1 MEFPKDKIKGRYT
14 FIKWMFVV
22 LGLAI
27 LGKAFYTMTV
37 KSEYWREVAKQRE
50 RVNLELKPMRGNL
63 LASNGEVLAASIPE
77 FLMYMDFGTW
87 EKDSARAAKD
97 LKLRDSL
104 FLQNLDSICLG
115 MEEIFP
121 DVDAE
126 NVRKHLLKG
135 QERRSHSW
143 PLYTAAVLKP
153 EAAKKRKNKKRNQ
166 RVTYVQYKDMKS
178 LPFLRRST
186 GISGFYVDTIPVRK
200 NPFGALARRT
210 VGRFDSCARYGLEL
224 SCDSLLAGKSG
235 SYHTQK
241 LMKHLV
247 RVVDVP
253 AIDGYDVMTTIDVD
267 IQDICER
274 VLRNQLEHL
283 VKTSNGQTQEGVV
296 IVLETATGDIKAM
309 TSLSRNPDNSFSENQ
324 PLAVGNMYE
333 PGSVF
338 KPMSFLVA
346 MDDGLMDLNSK
357 VDVGR
362 GLYPMYRRVMRDHNW
377 RGGIGYG
384 LINTEEI
391 IKYSSNIGVS
401 VIIDNAYK
409 DDPARFVDGLYRL
422 GIAEDLKI
430 PLDHYHKPYIRRPT
444 KANWSKTA
452 LPWMSIGYETQV
464 PPISTVN
471 FYAGVANNGKLFRPR
486 LVKALLRDG
495 KIVKEFPN
503 EVLREQMAS
512 PEAIK
517 MIQHCLYEV
526 VHSGLGRRAGSKMFD
541 VSGKTGTAQI
551 WTRAGKSQEY
561 LISFAGYFPSQK
573 PRYACIVCIRK
584 SGTASGGGMCG
595 PVFSKVAESIMAKAH
610 QSDFSSAR
618 DTINPF
624 HPQVKAGDIE
634 AGRQV
639 LKQIG
644 VTHQA
649 HFNEYAAETVWGA
662 PDSVAHTISLSPSEE
677 PKDSIPNVM
686 GYGLRD
692 ALYRLESAG
701 MHVEVKGVGVVV
713 KQSKK
718 AGTTLTPGDTIT
730 LTLSTKTK
738 APKKKIKEQ
747 PPVTPPTQ

>member
-14 FIKWMFVV
+14 FIKWVFVA

-27 LGKAFYTMTV
+27 LCKALYTMTV
-37 KSEYWREVAKQRE
+37 KSAYWEEVAKQRE
-50 RVNLELKPMRGNL
+50 RVNLELKPRRGNL

-77 FLMYMDFGTW
+77 YLMYMDFGTW

-97 LKLRDSL
+97 LKNRDSL
-104 FLQNLDSICLG
+104 FLKDLDSICIG
-115 MEEIFP
+115 MADIFP
-121 DVDAE
+121 DMDTA
-126 NVRKHLLKG
+126 NIRAHLLKG
-135 QERRSHSW
+135 QQRRSHSW

-178 LPFLRRST
+178 LPFLCKPT

-200 NPFGALARRT
+200 NPYGALARRT

-224 SCDSLLAGKSG
+224 SCDSFLAGKSG

-253 AIDGYDVMTTIDVD
+253 AEDGYDVMTTIDVD

-274 VLRNQLEHL
+274 VLREQLEYL
-283 VKTSNGQTQEGVV
+283 VETSNGQTQEGVV

-346 MDDGLMDLNSK
+346 MDDGKMDLNSS
-357 VDVGR
+357 VDVGNGVR
-362 GLYPMYRRVMRDHNW
+362 TMYRRFMRDHNW
-377 RGGIGYG
+377 RRGTGYG
-384 LINTEEI
+384 LITTPEI

-401 VIIDNAYK
+401 VIIDEAYK
-409 DDPARFVDGLYRL
+409 DDPAQFVDGLYRL
-422 GIAEDLKI
+422 GVAEDLKI

-471 FYAGVANNGKLFRPR
+471 FYAGVANNGKMFRPR
-486 LVKALLRDG
+486 LIKALLRDG
-495 KIVKEFPN
+495 QIVKEFPN
-503 EVLREQMAS
+503 EVLREQMAR

-526 VHSGLGRRAGSKMFD
+526 VHTGLGRRAGSKMFD

-595 PVFSKVAESIMAKAH
+595 PVFSKIAESIMAKAH
-610 QSDFSSAR
+610 QSDFSGAC
-618 DTINPF
+618 DTVNT
-624 HPQVKAGDIE
+624 HLPQVKAGDIE

-639 LKQIG
+639 LKQFGI
-644 VTHQA
+644 THQA
-649 HFNEYAAETVWGA
+649 HFNEYAAEAVWGA
-662 PDSVAHTISLSPSEE
+662 PDSVVHIISLSPADEHQ
-677 PKDSIPNVM
+677 DSIPDVT

-701 MHVEVKGVGVVV
+701 LHVQTKGVGVVV

-718 AGTTLTPGDTIT
+718 AGTTLHPGDTIT
-730 LTLSTKTK
+730 LTLSSKPKTK
-738 APKKKIKEQ
+738 KSKQ
-747 PPVTPPTQ
+747 

>member
-1 MEFPKDKIKGRYT
+1 MKFPKDKIKGRYT
-14 FIKWMFVV
+14 FIKWAFVV
-22 LGLAI
+22 VGLAI
-27 LGKAFYTMTV
+27 IGKAFYTMTV
-37 KSEYWREVAKQRE
+37 KRPFWEEVAKQRE

-63 LASNGEVLAASIPE
+63 LASNGEVLAASILE

-97 LKLRDSL
+97 LYKRDTL
-104 FLQNLDSICLG
+104 FLKNLDTICNG
-115 MEEIFP
+115 MADIFP

-126 NVRKHLLKG
+126 KLRAHLLRG
-135 QERRSHSW
+135 QELRSHSW

-153 EAAKKRKNKKRNQ
+153 EAAKKRTNKKRNH
-166 RVTYVQYKDMKS
+166 RVTYVQYRDMKE
-178 LPFLRRST
+178 LPFLREST
-186 GISGFYVDTIPVRK
+186 GVSGFYVDTIPVRK

-224 SCDSLLAGKSG
+224 SFDSLLAGKSG

-253 AIDGYDVMTTIDVD
+253 AIDGYDVMTTIDVE

-274 VLRNQLEHL
+274 ELREQLEYL
-283 VKTSNGQTQEGVV
+283 VANSNGQTKEGVV

-309 TSLSRNPDNSFSENQ
+309 SSLSCNPNNTFTENQ
-324 PLAVGNMYE
+324 PLATSNMYE

-346 MDDGLMDLNSK
+346 MDDGEMDLKSS
-357 VDVGR
+357 VDVGNGVR
-362 GLYPMYRRVMRDHNW
+362 TMYRRYMRDHNW
-377 RGGIGYG
+377 RRGTGYG
-384 LINTEEI
+384 LISTAEI

-409 DDPARFVDGLYRL
+409 DNPARFVDGLYRI
-422 GIAEDLKI
+422 GIAEDLQI
-430 PLDHYHKPYIRRPT
+430 PIENYHKPRIRRPT
-444 KANWSKTA
+444 KQNWSKTA

-486 LVKALLRDG
+486 LVKALLKDG
-495 KIVKEFPN
+495 QVVKEFPN
-503 EVLREQMAS
+503 EVLREQMAK

-526 VHSGLGRRAGSKMFD
+526 VHTGLGRHAGSKMFD

-551 WTRAGKSQEY
+551 WTKAGKSQEY
-561 LISFAGYFPSQK
+561 LISFAGYFPSQQ
-573 PRYACIVCIRK
+573 PQYACIVCIRK
-584 SGTASGGGMCG
+584 SGQASGGGMCG
-595 PVFSKVAESIMAKAH
+595 PVFRRVAESIMAKAH
-610 QSDFSSAR
+610 QSDFSEIR
-618 DTINPF
+618 DTLNPYN
-624 HPQVKAGDIE
+624 PVIKDGDLE

-639 LKQIG
+639 LRQFGIN
-644 VTHQA
+644 HSA
-649 HFNEYAAETVWGA
+649 DFSEYATTTIWGDVEA
-662 PDSVAHTISLSPSEE
+662 DNHTIALQQDEAATDSVPDVI
-677 PKDSIPNVM
+677 

-692 ALYRLESAG
+692 AVYRLESIG
-701 MHVEVKGVGVVV
+701 LRVKVKGTGVVV
-713 KQSKK
+713 QQSM
-718 AGTTLTPGDTIT
+718 APGRSVQMGDSII
-730 LTLSTKTK
+730 LTLSHKRKTL
-738 APKKKIKEQ
+738 KK
-747 PPVTPPTQ
+747 

>member
-22 LGLAI
+22 IGLAI
-27 LGKAFYTMTV
+27 LIKAFYTMTV

-63 LASNGEVLAASIPE
+63 LACNGEVLAASIPE

-97 LKLRDSL
+97 LEKRDSL
-104 FLQNLDSICLG
+104 FLKNLDTICNG
-115 MEEIFP
+115 MAYIFP

-126 NVRKHLLKG
+126 RAREHLLNG
-135 QERRSHSW
+135 QKRRSHSW

-166 RVTYVQYKDMKS
+166 RVTYVQYQDMKA
-178 LPFLRRST
+178 LPFLNRPT

-253 AIDGYDVMTTIDVD
+253 AVDGYDVMTTIDVD

-274 VLRNQLEHL
+274 ELREQLDYL
-283 VKTSNGQTQEGVV
+283 VKNSNGQTQEGVV

-346 MDDGLMDLNSK
+346 MDDGKMDLNSK
-357 VDVGR
+357 VDVGNGVR
-362 GLYPMYRRVMRDHNW
+362 QMYRRFMRDHNW
-377 RGGIGYG
+377 RRGHGYG
-384 LINTEEI
+384 LIHTAEI

-401 VIIDNAYK
+401 VIIDNAYNS
-409 DDPARFVDGLYRL
+409 DPAQFVDGLYRL
-422 GIAEDLKI
+422 GVAEDLKI

-444 KANWSKTA
+444 KENWSKTA

-503 EVLREQMAS
+503 EVLREQMAR

-526 VHSGLGRRAGSKMFD
+526 VHTGLGRHAGSKMFD

-561 LISFAGYFPSQK
+561 LISFAGYFPSQQ

-595 PVFSKVAESIMAKAH
+595 PVFRRVAESIMAKAH
-610 QSDFSSAR
+610 QSDFSTAR
-618 DTINPF
+618 DTTNSPL
-624 HPQVKAGDIE
+624 PYVMEGDLE
-634 AGRQV
+634 ASRQV
-639 LKQIG
+639 LKQFGI
-644 VTHQA
+644 THNA
-649 HFNEYAAETVWGA
+649 DFGEYATETIWGDVKSDLNA
-662 PDSVAHTISLSPSEE
+662 LSLSPSDE
-677 PKDSIPNVM
+677 PKDSVPDVC

-692 ALYRLESAG
+692 AIFRLEQAG
-701 MHVEVKGVGVVV
+701 LCVKTKGAGVVV
-713 KQSKK
+713 QQSKK
-718 AGTTLTPGDTIT
+718 PGSAIHHGDTIM
-730 LTLSTKTK
+730 LTLV
-738 APKKKIKEQ
+738 PKSKK
-747 PPVTPPTQ
+747 

>member
-63 LASNGEVLAASIPE
+63 LACNGEVLAASIPE

-97 LKLRDSL
+97 LKRRDSL
-104 FLQNLDSICLG
+104 FMQSIDTICNG
-115 MEEIFP
+115 MADIFP

-126 NVRKHLLKG
+126 RARTHLLNG
-135 QERRSHSW
+135 QKRRSHSW

-153 EAAKKRKNKKRNQ
+153 EAAKKRRNKKRNQ
-166 RVTYVQYKDMKS
+166 RVTYVQYKDMKA
-178 LPFLRRST
+178 LPFLSQPT

-210 VGRFDSCARYGLEL
+210 VGRFDSCALYGLEL

-274 VLRNQLEHL
+274 ELREQLEHL
-283 VKTSNGQTQEGVV
+283 VKTSNGLTQEGVV
-296 IVLETATGDIKAM
+296 VVLETTTGDIKAM

-324 PLAVGNMYE
+324 PLAVSNMYE

-346 MDDGLMDLNSK
+346 MDDGKINLNSK
-357 VDVGR
+357 VDVGN

-377 RGGIGYG
+377 RRGVGYG
-384 LINTEEI
+384 LINTAEI

-401 VIIDNAYK
+401 VLIDNAYK
-409 DDPARFVDGLYRL
+409 EDPAQFVDGLYRL

-430 PLDHYHKPYIRRPT
+430 PLDHYHKPNIRRPT
-444 KANWSKTA
+444 KQNWSKTA

-486 LVKALLRDG
+486 LVKALLRNG
-495 KIVKEFPN
+495 EIVKEFPN

-526 VHSGLGRRAGSKMFD
+526 VHTGLGRRAGSKMFD

-584 SGTASGGGMCG
+584 SGDASGGGMCG
-595 PVFSKVAESIMAKAH
+595 PVFSRVAESIMAKSH
-610 QSDFSSAR
+610 QSDFTTAC
-618 DTINPF
+618 DTLNS
-624 HPQVKAGDIE
+624 HLPQIKAGDIE
-634 AGRQV
+634 AGHQV
-639 LKQIG
+639 LKQFGI
-644 VTHQA
+644 THQA
-649 HFNEYAAETVWGA
+649 HFNEYAAETVWGTS
-662 PDSVAHTISLSPSEE
+662 DQEAHTISLSPTDEH
-677 PKDSIPNVM
+677 KDSIPDVI

-692 ALYRLESAG
+692 AIFRMESAG
-701 MHVEVKGVGVVV
+701 LRVKTQGVGIVV
-713 KQSKK
+713 KQSLK
-718 AGTTLTPGDTIT
+718 AGSLLQAGDTIV
-730 LTLSTKTK
+730 LTLGQQSPTTKK
-738 APKKKIKEQ
+738 
-747 PPVTPPTQ
+747 

>member
-14 FIKWMFVV
+14 FIKWAFVV
-22 LGLAI
+22 VGLAI
-27 LGKAFYTMTV
+27 IGKAFYTMTI
-37 KSEYWREVAKQRE
+37 KRPYWEEVAKQRE

-63 LASNGEVLAASIPE
+63 LASNGEVLAASILE

-97 LKLRDSL
+97 LYKRDSL
-104 FLQNLDSICLG
+104 FNANIDTICNG
-115 MEEIFP
+115 MAKIFT
-121 DVDAE
+121 DVDTGKLRA
-126 NVRKHLLKG
+126 HLLRG
-135 QERRSHSW
+135 QELRSHSW

-153 EAAKKRKNKKRNQ
+153 EEAKKRRNKKRNH
-166 RVTYVQYKDMKS
+166 RVTYVQYRDMKE
-178 LPFLRRST
+178 LPFLCEST
-186 GISGFYVDTIPVRK
+186 GVNGFYVDTIPVRK

-224 SCDSLLAGKSG
+224 TLDSLLAGKSG

-274 VLRNQLEHL
+274 ELREQLEYL
-283 VKTSNGQTQEGVV
+283 VESSGGVTQEGVAIV
-296 IVLETATGDIKAM
+296 IETSTGDIKAM
-309 TSLSRNPDNSFSENQ
+309 TSLSRNSDNTFSENQ
-324 PLAVGNMYE
+324 PLATSNMYE

-346 MDDGLMDLNSK
+346 MDDGEMNLNSK
-357 VDVGR
+357 VDVGNGVR
-362 GLYPMYRRVMRDHNW
+362 QMYRRYMRDHNW
-377 RGGIGYG
+377 RRGSGYG
-384 LINTEEI
+384 LINTAEI

-409 DDPARFVDGLYRL
+409 DNPARFVDGLYRI
-422 GIAEDLKI
+422 GIAEDLQI
-430 PLDHYHKPYIRRPT
+430 PIENYHKPRIRRPT
-444 KANWSKTA
+444 KQNWSKTA

-486 LVKALLRDG
+486 LVKALLKDG
-495 KIVKEFPN
+495 QIVKEFPN
-503 EVLREQMAS
+503 EVLREQMAK

-526 VHSGLGRRAGSKMFD
+526 VHTGLGRQAGSKMFD

-551 WTRAGKSQEY
+551 WTKAGKSQEY

-584 SGTASGGGMCG
+584 SGSASGGGMCG
-595 PVFSKVAESIMAKAH
+595 PVFKRIAESIMAKAH
-610 QSDFSSAR
+610 QSDFSDAR
-618 DTINPF
+618 DTLNTHMPE
-624 HPQVKAGDIE
+624 VKDGNLE
-634 AGRQV
+634 ASRRV
-639 LKQIG
+639 LKQFGI
-644 VTHQA
+644 THNA
-649 HFNEYAAETVWGA
+649 DFNEYSTSHVWGA
-662 PDSVAHTISLSPSEE
+662 ADADRNSIDLQASEIHKDSV
-677 PKDSIPNVM
+677 PNVT

-692 ALYRLESAG
+692 AVYRLEEAG
-701 MHVEVKGVGVVV
+701 LRVKVKGTGIVVQ
-713 KQSKK
+713 QSKK
-718 AGTTLTPGDTIT
+718 PGSAIHPGDSIV
-730 LTLSTKTK
+730 LTLS
-738 APKKKIKEQ
+738 PKKKNS
-747 PPVTPPTQ
+747 

>member
-14 FIKWMFVV
+14 FVKWMFVMF
-22 LGLAI
+22 GLAI

-37 KSEYWREVAKQRE
+37 KSEWWAEVAKQRE
-50 RVNLELKPMRGNL
+50 RVNLEIKPMRGNL
-63 LASNGEVLAASIPE
+63 LACNGEVLAASIPE

-97 LKLRDSL
+97 LRKRDSL
-104 FLQNLDSICLG
+104 FLKSLDSICIG
-115 MEEIFP
+115 MADIFP
-121 DVDAE
+121 DMDTA
-126 NVRKHLLKG
+126 NIRTHLLKG
-135 QERRSHSW
+135 QQCRSHSW

-153 EAAKKRKNKKRNQ
+153 SEARKRKNKKRNE

-178 LPFLRRST
+178 LPFLRHST

-200 NPFGALARRT
+200 NPYGALARRT
-210 VGRFDSCARYGLEL
+210 VGRFDNTALYGLEL
-224 SCDSLLAGKSG
+224 SCDSFLAGKSG

-274 VLRNQLEHL
+274 VLREQLEKL

-357 VDVGR
+357 VDVGNGVR
-362 GLYPMYRRVMRDHNW
+362 QMYKRHMRDHNW
-377 RGGIGYG
+377 RRGHGYG
-384 LINTEEI
+384 LINTAEI

-409 DDPARFVDGLYRL
+409 DNPARFVDGLYRL
-422 GIAEDLKI
+422 GVAEDLKI

-471 FYAGVANNGKLFRPR
+471 FYAGVANNGKMFRPR
-486 LVKALLRDG
+486 LIKALLRDG
-495 KIVKEFPN
+495 QIVKEFPN
-503 EVLREQMAS
+503 EVLREQMAR

-526 VHSGLGRRAGSKMFD
+526 VHTGLGRQAGSKMFD

-584 SGTASGGGMCG
+584 SGVASGGGMCG

-610 QSDFSSAR
+610 QSDFSGAR
-618 DTINPF
+618 DTVNAF
-624 HPQVKAGDIE
+624 HPEVKAGDIE

-639 LKQIG
+639 LKQFGIM
-644 VTHQA
+644 HQA
-649 HFNEYAAETVWGA
+649 HFNEYAAETVWGEA
-662 PDSVAHTISLSPSEE
+662 EIGTGPISLSPTDA
-677 PKDSIPNVM
+677 PKDSIPDVC

-692 ALYRLESAG
+692 ALFRLEALG
-701 MHVEVKGVGVVV
+701 LQVKVKGAGVVTH
-713 KQSKK
+713 QSRK
-718 AGTTLTPGDTIT
+718 AGTTLNPGDSITIT
-730 LTLSTKTK
+730 LTPKPKPTKK
-738 APKKKIKEQ
+738 
-747 PPVTPPTQ
+747 